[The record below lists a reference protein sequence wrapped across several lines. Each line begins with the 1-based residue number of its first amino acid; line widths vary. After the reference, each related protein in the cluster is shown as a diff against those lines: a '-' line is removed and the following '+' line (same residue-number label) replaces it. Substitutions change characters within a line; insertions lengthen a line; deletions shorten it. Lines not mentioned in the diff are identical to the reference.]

1 MFQNLMTKEKEPKKI
16 EILEIASINK
26 SNKSEWNYWLEPN
39 FFISKLSKSVYVK
52 TKDHM
57 DKNSTNVHPML
68 QVAQQQIQN
77 SSN

>member
-1 MFQNLMTKEKEPKKI
+1 MFQNLMTTEKEPRKI
-16 EILEIASINK
+16 EILKIASRNK
-26 SNKSEWNYWLEPN
+26 SNKREWNYWLEPN
-39 FFISKLSKSVYVK
+39 FFISKLSKSVDVK

-57 DKNSTNVHPML
+57 EKNSANVHPML

>member
-1 MFQNLMTKEKEPKKI
+1 MFQNLMTTEKEPKEI
-16 EILEIASINK
+16 EILKFASINK
-26 SNKSEWNYWLEPN
+26 SNKREWNYWLEPN

-57 DKNSTNVHPML
+57 EKNSANVHPML